1 MTSLLPGAAATQRA
15 SAEVQPVAARGSTSH
30 AMPSRESVSLAGAR
44 GESAGLRGA
53 RGESASISELR
64 GESVGLRGAR
74 GESASL
80 DGLRREPVNLT
91 ELRREAEKAS
101 KDLEGATKA
110 LEQRRAK
117 IQASQKELTAK
128 LRELQAAERAF
139 AQVRQPLSD
148 IVGQLYQH
156 QTMGSDVAGFLSG
169 ASDAST
175 LRAMAAVSQIVA
187 QRDQILQESSRLQ
200 VERERLAAEA
210 QELRAGTLLSEA
222 QMGAEIET
230 LRVRSSKIVKSLT
243 QALVKLGVK
252 VDKGG
257 QPAEGC
263 APTKAL
269 SANEF
274 ANGLIPKAYL
284 CPLQQRGNELR
295 GDAALAF
302 ISLNEAYKRQ
312 FGRPMCVTDSYRN
325 LAEQQSV
332 YYRRPGFAAVP
343 GRSNHG
349 LGLAV
354 DLCGGVERFRSP
366 QFNWLEANGKK
377 FGWFHPK
384 WAYISPFEPWHW
396 EYDPKLGSLL

>member
-1 MTSLLPGAAATQRA
+1 M
-15 SAEVQPVAARGSTSH
+15 
-30 AMPSRESVSLAGAR
+30 SLA
-44 GESAGLRGA
+44 E
-53 RGESASISELR
+53 
-64 GESVGLRGAR
+64 
-74 GESASL
+74 
-80 DGLRREPVNLT
+80 LRREPVNLT

-110 LEQRRAK
+110 LEQRRA
-117 IQASQKELTAK
+117 QVRTSQKELTAK
-128 LRELQAAERAF
+128 LRELQVAERAF

-148 IVGQLYQH
+148 IVGQLYQ
-156 QTMGSDVAGFLSG
+156 QSMSSGLAGFLSG
-169 ASDAST
+169 KSDAAT
-175 LRAMAAVSQIVA
+175 LRAMADVSQVVA
-187 QRDQILQESSRLQ
+187 ARDQVLAESSRLQ
-200 VERERLAAEA
+200 AERERLAAEA
-210 QELRAGTLLSEA
+210 QELRAGNLLAEA

-230 LRVRSSKIVKSLT
+230 LRVRSDKIVKSLT

-257 QPAEGC
+257 QPAAGC

-284 CPLQQRGNELR
+284 CPLQQPGNELR

-302 ISLNEAYKRQ
+302 ISLNEAYRRQ
-312 FGRPMCVTDSYRN
+312 FGRPICVTDSYRS

-354 DLCGGVERFRSP
+354 DLCGGVQNFRSA
-366 QFNWLEANGKK
+366 QFNWLESNGKK